1 MEISRDCVD
10 EASYS
15 RGLEDLKLNGHVGNI
30 IVFIDTD
37 EQDDLSIQNTTNDK
51 RRHQFETEE
60 FSNIKVRIV
69 PGKYGAVNTS
79 VSSVDRQNSV
89 EDEDEDIV
97 FESEEEYQDKVEN
110 IQDDFSVYE
119 FKGRYQNHV
128 QYTDDEDSEDSDDD
142 DDDNSDEDFDD
153 DDDDEDDDD
162 NSIVFELEE
171 EYQNKVQNT
180 KYQDDDDDDDS
191 IVFELEED
199 YQDNVE
205 STEDEDDENDDSIV
219 FEFEEVQ
226 NNKHKSSSKNHN
238 HNNEKEYQ
246 EHIPTKVK
254 FNLQPTVHTMIKW
267 NFAYRAA
274 RRGPWLQMACDRDRF
289 KERIQRLGRVL
300 DQVLNTQ
307 HRDCIWHKR
316 FATEELKQ

>member
-110 IQDDFSVYE
+110 IQDDF
-119 FKGRYQNHV
+119 K
-128 QYTDDEDSEDSDDD
+128 
-142 DDDNSDEDFDD
+142 
-153 DDDDEDDDD
+153 
-162 NSIVFELEE
+162 
-171 EYQNKVQNT
+171 
-180 KYQDDDDDDDS
+180 
-191 IVFELEED
+191 ED

-246 EHIPTKVK
+246 EHIPTKV
-254 FNLQPTVHTMIKW
+254 
-267 NFAYRAA
+267 
-274 RRGPWLQMACDRDRF
+274 
-289 KERIQRLGRVL
+289 RL
-300 DQVLNTQ
+300 N
-307 HRDCIWHKR
+307 IN
-316 FATEELKQ
+316 